1 MIGWCSHLIFQLFL
15 LIYLMVGNIEVVI
28 WITKFLPQRT
38 TVKRRM
44 FLDQVFSASNICPP
58 HRLTHTLMRTD
69 KEGED
74 SEDAHRSFSRYGST
88 SWARGGEGGGIGD
101 PLLG

>member
-1 MIGWCSHLIFQLFL
+1 
-15 LIYLMVGNIEVVI
+15 
-28 WITKFLPQRT
+28 
-38 TVKRRM
+38 
-44 FLDQVFSASNICPP
+44 
-58 HRLTHTLMRTD
+58 MRTD
-69 KEGED
+69 KMAED